1 MDGSLRGAGAP
12 IPMVSQGA
20 GLQEISAWFMLR
32 TGAAPFRAFEN
43 VSTWLAG
50 PSAVELLRPPKVHGG
65 RSGGWGFREMFTTG
79 GKLEQF

>member
-1 MDGSLRGAGAP
+1 M
-12 IPMVSQGA
+12 
-20 GLQEISAWFMLR
+20 LQ

-65 RSGGWGFREMFTTG
+65 WSGGGWGFREMFTKTG
-79 GKLEQF
+79 GKLKQF